1 MVGLAKGEE
10 MKKLFLLIAAATI
23 GLSVATSAQAADKF
37 RLCTGN
43 AKLNYYA
50 AGQHLKRHAPGI
62 DVIESKGSLDNLD
75 KVTAGECDGAF
86 VQSDALLVYSS
97 KNAKAISALQRA
109 GVLYQ
114 EQANLIC
121 NRKAYTSA
129 RMVDLNET
137 YTVAVGPE
145 GSGANTTWAAFVM
158 ADKKRYGK
166 VRTTDATGTLALSMV
181 SDGSEAQCALII
193 TALNA
198 PFLRNEAPQYA
209 DSIVLV
215 GTDDRDMANG
225 AKDAR
230 GQQVYTYGEIPAGT
244 YKGIQP
250 SGMFGSKA
258 VNTIQV
264 DAVFVA
270 NRDWIAAH
278 SSEFEK
284 VLQGFA
290 NAKPDIAKLVQPK

>member
-1 MVGLAKGEE
+1 MFRKSLIFVALALGA
-10 MKKLFLLIAAATI
+10 MTVSAHADAT
-23 GLSVATSAQAADKF
+23 KF

-50 AGQHLKRHAPGI
+50 AGQHLKKRAPA
-62 DVIESKGSLDNLD
+62 VEVVETKGSLDNLD
-75 KVTAGECDGAF
+75 KVTSGECDGAF
-86 VQSDALLVYSS
+86 VQNDALFVYAS
-97 KNAKAISALQRA
+97 KNAQSISALQRA

-121 NRKAYTSA
+121 NRKAFTAS
-129 RMVDLNET
+129 RMVDLNDT
-137 YTVAVGPE
+137 YTVAIGPE
-145 GSGANTTWAAFVM
+145 GSGANITWAAFVK
-158 ADKKRYGK
+158 ADPKRYGK
-166 VRTTDATGTLALSMV
+166 VRTDPSSGNLMLSQI
-181 SDGSEAQCALII
+181 SDGTEVQCGLIM

-198 PFLRNEAPQYA
+198 SFLKNEAQKYG
-209 DSIVLV
+209 DRIVLV

-230 GQQVYTYGEIPAGT
+230 KQPIYTYGEIPADT
-244 YKGIQP
+244 YPKIQP
-250 SGMFGSKA
+250 SGTVYGTKS

-278 SSEFEK
+278 PNEFDK
-284 VLQGFA
+284 VLDGFA

>member
-1 MVGLAKGEE
+1 
-10 MKKLFLLIAAATI
+10 MKKLFLLIAAATL
-23 GLSVATSAQAADKF
+23 GLSVATTAQAGEKF

-50 AGQHLKRHAPGI
+50 AGQHLKRHAK
-62 DVIESKGSLDNLD
+62 DVEVIETKGSLDNLD

-86 VQSDALLVYSS
+86 VQNDALLVYAQR
-97 KNAKAISALQRA
+97 NAKAISALQRA

-121 NRKAYTSA
+121 NRKAYTSS
-129 RMVDLNET
+129 RMVDLNSNF
-137 YTVAVGPE
+137 TVAVGPE
-145 GSGANTTWAAFVM
+145 GSGANTTWQAFVA
-158 ADKKRYGK
+158 ADKARYGK
-166 VRTTDATGTLALSMV
+166 VRTSDLTGTLALSAV
-181 SDGSEAQCALII
+181 NDGSEVQCALII

-198 PFLRNEAPQYA
+198 PFLKNEAPKYA
-209 DSIVLV
+209 SGIVMV
-215 GTDDRDMANG
+215 ATDDRDMTKN

-230 GQQVYTYGEIPAGT
+230 GNPVYTYGEIPAGT

-258 VNTIQV
+258 VDTIQL

-270 NRDWIAAH
+270 NRDWINAH
-278 SSEFEK
+278 QGDFEK
-284 VLQGFA
+284 VVDGFA
-290 NAKPDIAKLVQPK
+290 NAKPDIEKLVQPK

>member
-1 MVGLAKGEE
+1 MVGLAKGDH
-10 MKKLFLLIAAATI
+10 MKKLFLLIAAATL
-23 GLSVATSAQAADKF
+23 GLSAATTAQAAGKF

-50 AGQHLKRHAPGI
+50 AGQHLKRHAPAV
-62 DVIESKGSLDNLD
+62 DVVETKGSLDNLD

-86 VQSDALLVYSS
+86 VQSDALLVYSG
-97 KNAKAISALQRA
+97 KNARAISALQRA

-129 RMVDLNET
+129 RMVDLNSNF
-137 YTVAVGPE
+137 TVAIGPD
-145 GSGANTTWAAFVM
+145 GSGANTTWAAFVA
-158 ADKKRYGK
+158 ADKARYGK
-166 VRTTDATGTLALSMV
+166 VRTSDLTGTLALSAV
-181 SDGSEAQCALII
+181 NDGSEVQCALIV

-198 PFLRNEAPQYA
+198 SFLRNEAPKYA
-209 DSIVLV
+209 SGVVLV
-215 GTDDRDMANG
+215 ATDDRDMTRN
-225 AKDAR
+225 AKDNR
-230 GQQVYTYGEIPAGT
+230 GNPVYTYGEIPAGT

-258 VNTIQV
+258 VDTIQV

-270 NRDWIAAH
+270 NRDWVAAH
-278 SSEFEK
+278 TSDFEK
-284 VLQGFA
+284 IVDGFA
-290 NAKPDIAKLVQPK
+290 NAKPDIEKLVQPK

>member
-1 MVGLAKGEE
+1 MVGLAKGDH
-10 MKKLFLLIAAATI
+10 MKKLFLLIAAATL
-23 GLSVATSAQAADKF
+23 GLSAATTAQAAEKF

-50 AGQHLKRHAPGI
+50 AGQHLKRHAAGVE
-62 DVIESKGSLDNLD
+62 VIESKGSMDNLD

-86 VQSDALLVYSS
+86 VQADSLLVYSG

-129 RMVDLNET
+129 RMVDLNSNF
-137 YTVAVGPE
+137 TVAIGPD
-145 GSGANTTWAAFVM
+145 GSGANTTWAAFVA
-158 ADKKRYGK
+158 ADKARYGK
-166 VRTTDATGTLALSMV
+166 VRTSDLTGTLALSAV
-181 SDGSEAQCALII
+181 NDGSEVQCALII

-198 PFLRNEAPQYA
+198 SFLKNEAPKYA
-209 DSIVLV
+209 SGVVLV
-215 GTDDRDMANG
+215 ATDDRDMTKN
-225 AKDAR
+225 AKDNR
-230 GQQVYTYGEIPAGT
+230 GNPVYTYGEIPAGT

-258 VNTIQV
+258 VDTIQV

-270 NRDWIAAH
+270 NRDWVAAH
-278 SSEFEK
+278 QSDFEK
-284 VLQGFA
+284 IVDGFA
-290 NAKPDIAKLVQPK
+290 NAKPDIEKLVQPK

>member
-1 MVGLAKGEE
+1 
-10 MKKLFLLIAAATI
+10 MKKLFLLIAAATL
-23 GLSVATSAQAADKF
+23 GLSAATSAQAAEKF

-50 AGQHLKRHAPGI
+50 AGQHLKRHAGN
-62 DVIESKGSLDNLD
+62 VEVVETKGSLDNLD

-86 VQSDALLVYSS
+86 VQNDALLVYSG

-121 NRKAYTSA
+121 NRKAYTSS
-129 RMVDLNET
+129 RMVDLNSN
-137 YTVAVGPE
+137 YTVAIGPD
-145 GSGANTTWAAFVM
+145 GSGANTTWAAFVA
-158 ADKKRYGK
+158 ADKARYGK
-166 VRTTDATGTLALSMV
+166 VRTSDLTGSLALSAV
-181 SDGSEAQCALII
+181 NDGSEVQCALIV

-198 PFLRNEAPQYA
+198 SFLKNEAPKYA
-209 DSIVLV
+209 SGVVLV
-215 GTDDRDMANG
+215 ETDDRDMTRN

-230 GQQVYTYGEIPAGT
+230 NNPVYTYGEIPSGT

-250 SGMFGSKA
+250 SGMFGSKSVA
-258 VNTIQV
+258 TIQV

-270 NRDWIAAH
+270 NRDWVAAH
-278 SSEFEK
+278 TSDFEK
-284 VLQGFA
+284 IVEGFA
-290 NAKPDIAKLVQPK
+290 NAKPDIEKLVQPK

>member
-1 MVGLAKGEE
+1 
-10 MKKLFLLIAAATI
+10 MKKIYLLAAVVMGVMAA
-23 GLSVATSAQAADKF
+23 SSAQATEKF

-50 AGQHLKRHAPGI
+50 AGQYLKRHVPSV

-86 VQSDALLVYSS
+86 VQSDALLVYSQR
-97 KNAKAISALQRA
+97 NAKAISALQRS

-121 NRKAYTSA
+121 NRKAYTSP
-129 RMVDLNET
+129 RMVDLNSNF
-137 YTVAVGPE
+137 TVAIGPE
-145 GSGANTTWAAFVM
+145 GSGANTTWAAFVA
-158 ADKKRYGK
+158 ADRARYGK
-166 VRTTDATGTLALSMV
+166 VRTSDLTSTLALSAV
-181 SDGSEAQCALII
+181 ADGSEVQCALII

-198 PFLRNEAPQYA
+198 PFLKNEAPKYA
-209 DSIVLV
+209 SSVTLV
-215 GTDDRDMANG
+215 ATDDRDMTKN
-225 AKDAR
+225 AKDNR
-230 GQQVYTYGEIPAGT
+230 GNPVYTYGEIPSGT

-250 SGMFGSKA
+250 TGLLGGSKS
-258 VNTIQV
+258 VDTIQV

-278 SSEFEK
+278 QGDFEK
-284 VLQGFA
+284 IVDGFA
-290 NAKPDIAKLVQPK
+290 NAKPDIEKLVQPK

>member
-1 MVGLAKGEE
+1 MFRKSYL
-10 MKKLFLLIAAATI
+10 MIAALALGAMT
-23 GLSVATSAQAADKF
+23 VSAQADVAKF

-50 AGQHLKRHAPGI
+50 AGQHLKKHAPAI
-62 DVIESKGSLDNLD
+62 EVIETKGSLDNLD

-97 KNAKAISALQRA
+97 KNAKSISALQRA

-121 NRKAYTSA
+121 NRKAFTGS

-137 YTVAVGPE
+137 FTVAIGPE

-166 VRTTDATGTLALSMV
+166 VRVDNSSGNLLLSQV
-181 SDGSEAQCALII
+181 SDGSEVQCGLII

-198 PFLRNEAPQYA
+198 SFLKNEAQKYG
-209 DSIVLV
+209 DRIVLV

-230 GQQVYTYGEIPAGT
+230 GQAVYTYGEIPADT
-244 YKGIQP
+244 YPKIQP
-250 SGMFGSKA
+250 SGSLYGTKA
-258 VNTIQV
+258 VGTIQV

-278 SSEFEK
+278 SNEFDK
-284 VLQGFA
+284 VLDGFA

>member
-1 MVGLAKGEE
+1 
-10 MKKLFLLIAAATI
+10 MKKFLIAAMAI
-23 GLSVATSAQAADKF
+23 AGALSMSVSAQAADKF

-43 AKLNYYA
+43 ASLNYYA
-50 AGQHLKRHAPGI
+50 AGQHVKRHAPLV
-62 DVIESKGSLDNLD
+62 DVIESKGAIDNLD
-75 KVTAGECDGAF
+75 KVTAGECEGAF

-114 EQANLIC
+114 EQANMIC
-121 NRKAYTSA
+121 NRKAFPGS
-129 RMVDLNET
+129 RMVDLNENF
-137 YTVAVGPE
+137 TVAIGEP
-145 GSGANTTWAAFVM
+145 GSGANTTWAAFVQ

-166 VRTTDATGTLALSMV
+166 VRTDTASGNLALSMV
-181 SDGSEAQCALII
+181 SDGSEVQCALII

-198 PFLRNEAPQYA
+198 PFLRNEAPKYA

-230 GQQVYTYGEIPAGT
+230 GQQVYTYGEIPSGT
-244 YKGIQP
+244 YRGIQP
-250 SGMFGSKA
+250 TGTFGGSKS
-258 VNTIQV
+258 VGTIQL

-270 NRDWIAAH
+270 NREWIASHPA
-278 SSEFEK
+278 EFDK

>member
-1 MVGLAKGEE
+1 
-10 MKKLFLLIAAATI
+10 MKKIYFLLAAAAMGIAAA
-23 GLSVATSAQAADKF
+23 ATPASAGEKF

-43 AKLNYYA
+43 AKLNYFA
-50 AGQHLKRHAPGI
+50 AGQHLKRHAK
-62 DVIESKGSLDNLD
+62 DVEVIETKGSLDNLD

-86 VQSDALLVYSS
+86 VQSDALLVYSQR
-97 KNAKAISALQRA
+97 NAKAISALQRS

-129 RMVDLNET
+129 RMVDLNSNF
-137 YTVAVGPE
+137 TVAIGPE
-145 GSGANTTWAAFVM
+145 GSGANTTWAAFVA
-158 ADKKRYGK
+158 ADKARYGK
-166 VRTTDATGTLALSMV
+166 VRTSDLTGTLALAAV
-181 SDGSEAQCALII
+181 ADGSEVQCALII

-198 PFLRNEAPQYA
+198 PFLKAEGPKYA
-209 DSIVLV
+209 DSVVIVA
-215 GTDDRDMANG
+215 TDDRDMTKN
-225 AKDAR
+225 AKDTR
-230 GQQVYTYGEIPAGT
+230 GQAVYTYGEIPANT

-250 SGMFGSKA
+250 TGMFGGSKA
-258 VNTIQV
+258 VDTIQL

-278 SSEFEK
+278 QGDFEK
-284 VLQGFA
+284 IVDGFA